1 MFDEKQ
7 KLEIS
12 QEELDLIEQALHTQS
27 KILGVQASA
36 GGSKA
41 LTRLNDIKRVLA
53 TIAQQK
59 PVRQKTKPAGG
70 RGFSLSRLLG

>member
-1 MFDEKQ
+1 MFDDRQ
-7 KLEIS
+7 KLEIN
-12 QEELDLIEQALHTQS
+12 QAELDLIEDALHTQS

-41 LTRLNDIKRVLA
+41 LARLNDVKRVLA

-59 PVRQKTKPAGG
+59 HRPRKTKPRRAG
-70 RGFSLSRLLG
+70 FFKMSRLLG